1 MITEDIGLN
10 IATLMLLE
18 MGMGRIGRL
27 ARRRIKGRIGRL
39 IQSKLW
45 EKRYGSMAKIENK
58 SKIKNNE
65 VVVKGLV
72 NSR

>member
-1 MITEDIGLN
+1 VITEDIGLN

>member
-1 MITEDIGLN
+1 
-10 IATLMLLE
+10 
-18 MGMGRIGRL
+18 MGRIGRL
-27 ARRRIKGRIGRL
+27 SRRRIKGRIGRL